1 MRSLSCS
8 SAPCICAADP
18 PNLSA
23 WPPSVTRP
31 PVRKAIITAAGL
43 GTRFLPATKAQPKE
57 MLPLVD
63 KPAIQYSVEEAI
75 ASGIEEVIMVTGGG
89 KRAIVDH
96 FDRSLELEHYLRQRG
111 RNDLLHILAEVDAI
125 ADKVDITYIQQR
137 EPRGLGH
144 AIWTAR
150 RLIGDE
156 PCAALLPDDV
166 ILGPE
171 PCLGQLISAYHETG
185 ATVLAARRVPKEQVS
200 RYGIIATGKSR
211 GPLHEVT
218 DVVEKPSADDAPSN
232 LASLGRYVLL
242 PAVFDELA
250 RTEPGAGNEIQ
261 LIDAVRRTL
270 QRSRVVALEFEGDY
284 YDLGTVAGYLK
295 ANVGLAL
302 NREGLREVLAP
313 LLRELLGE

>member
-1 MRSLSCS
+1 MRTL
-8 SAPCICAADP
+8 
-18 PNLSA
+18 
-23 WPPSVTRP
+23 

-96 FDRSLELEHYLRQRG
+96 FDRSLELEHYLRERG
-111 RNDLLHILAEVDAI
+111 RNDLLSILAAVDAI

-150 RLIGDE
+150 RLVGDE

-166 ILGPE
+166 ILGTE
-171 PCLGQLISAYHETG
+171 PCLGQLIKAYHQTG
-185 ATVLAARRVPKEQVS
+185 ATVLAARRVPKDQVS
-200 RYGIIATGKSR
+200 RYGIIATGKSQ
-211 GPLHEVT
+211 GGLHEVT
-218 DVVEKPSADDAPSN
+218 DVIEKPSADDAPSN

-242 PAVFDELA
+242 PAVFEELG

-261 LIDAVRRTL
+261 LLDAVRRTL
-270 QRSRVVALEFEGDY
+270 QHSRVVALEFEGDY

-302 NREGLREVLAP
+302 MREGLRDVLAP
-313 LLRELLGE
+313 LLKELLRE

>member
-1 MRSLSCS
+1 MTTL
-8 SAPCICAADP
+8 
-18 PNLSA
+18 
-23 WPPSVTRP
+23 

-96 FDRSLELEHYLRQRG
+96 FDRSLELEHYLRERG
-111 RNDLLHILAEVDAI
+111 RNDLLSILAAVDAI

-150 RLIGDE
+150 RLVGDE

-166 ILGPE
+166 ILGSE
-171 PCLGQLISAYHETG
+171 PCLGQLIKAYHQTG
-185 ATVLAARRVPKEQVS
+185 ATVLAARRVPKDQVS
-200 RYGIIATGKSR
+200 RYGIIATGESR
-211 GPLHEVT
+211 GGLHEVT
-218 DVVEKPSADDAPSN
+218 DVIEKPSADDAPSN

-242 PAVFDELA
+242 PAVFDELG

-261 LIDAVRRTL
+261 LLDAVRRTL
-270 QRSRVVALEFEGDY
+270 QHSRVVALEFEGDY

-302 NREGLREVLAP
+302 MREGLRDVLAP
-313 LLRELLGE
+313 LLKELLRD